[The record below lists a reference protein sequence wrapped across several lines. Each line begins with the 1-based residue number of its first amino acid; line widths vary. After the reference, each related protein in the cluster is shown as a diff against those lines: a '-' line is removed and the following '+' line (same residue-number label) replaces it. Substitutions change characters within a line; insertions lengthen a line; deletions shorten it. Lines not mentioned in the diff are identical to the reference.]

1 MKDRRPD
8 LFANVLQIH
17 KLVLLC
23 LIKIGTVVDK
33 KENVQL
39 YENKGF
45 SNFKR
50 PAPKQKEEKKL
61 KKVFEI
67 RKERPTEIE
76 DMICKIV
83 SLDKI
88 SIYKIKS
95 HHPKS
100 ILKHHG

>member
-8 LFANVLQIH
+8 FFANVLQIH

-23 LIKIGTVVDK
+23 LIKIGTLVDK
-33 KENVQL
+33 KERVQL
-39 YENKGF
+39 CVNKGF
-45 SNFKR
+45 SNLKK
-50 PAPKQKEEKKL
+50 PVPKQKEEKKL

-67 RKERPTEIE
+67 RKERPTEIK

-95 HHPKS
+95 HHLKN
-100 ILKHHG
+100 ILKHPG